1 MTTLH
6 NPHPKSA
13 RSGAR
18 AASAARRKIDITLA
32 PKAGETEKLGQ
43 HRSASKLCDPSP
55 PTPNA
60 DLIPIV
66 SKFLRGRFSV
76 APYRRRAALEQD
88 IGAVLPLLASRP
100 EHQYP
105 FLTRRPLTRIEELIA
120 ADVPPFE
127 IPEHVPRFVLAR

>member
-1 MTTLH
+1 MTVVH
-6 NPHPKSA
+6 KPCS
-13 RSGAR
+13 RSAR
-18 AASAARRKIDITLA
+18 AAARAAGIERRKIDITL
-32 PKAGETEKLGQ
+32 PLNKETKKRCSVSDL
-43 HRSASKLCDPSP
+43 SP
-55 PTPNA
+55 PTPSQ

-127 IPEHVPRFVLAR
+127 IPEHVPRLYDPDGNPA

>member
-13 RSGAR
+13 RSGA
-18 AASAARRKIDITLA
+18 SAARRKIDITL
-32 PKAGETEKLGQ
+32 PLNKETKKRCSVSDLG
-43 HRSASKLCDPSP
+43 P

-60 DLIPIV
+60 DLISIV

-105 FLTRRPLTRIEELIA
+105 FLTRRPLTRIEDLI
-120 ADVPPFE
+120 PPGMPSASIE
-127 IPEHVPRFVLAR
+127 IPAPCRLYDPDGNPA